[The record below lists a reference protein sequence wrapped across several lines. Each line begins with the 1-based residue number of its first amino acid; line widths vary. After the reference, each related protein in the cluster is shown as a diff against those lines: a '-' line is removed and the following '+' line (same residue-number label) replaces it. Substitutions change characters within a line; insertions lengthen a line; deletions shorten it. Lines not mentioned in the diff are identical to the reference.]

1 MYCVKCGNQ
10 MAATDRFCT
19 NCGTPAGASG
29 KGQRRGQTD
38 GENQNYTIHRFA
50 IPKNRHNDL
59 VNRIA
64 GFLRVEKYDVQ
75 VMPLP
80 SGGTAVQAAKRGSWR
95 RILGIRSATT
105 VIVEAGETATTVR
118 IGAGKWLEKAVTGAV
133 GLIWF
138 PPLALT
144 TGLGVYEQSQ
154 LPGKIFRVVDQFA
167 KEK

>member
-1 MYCVKCGNQ
+1 MYCAKCGGDLSP
-10 MAATDRFCT
+10 TDRFCT
-19 NCGTPAGASG
+19 NCGAAAGSNSG
-29 KGQRRGQTD
+29 HRRGQDNDEET
-38 GENQNYTIHRFA
+38 NYNTHRFA
-50 IPKNRHNDL
+50 IPASRKTEL

-75 VMPLP
+75 VMPMG
-80 SGGTAVQAAKRGSWR
+80 SAVAIQAAKSGSWR
-95 RILGIRSATT
+95 RLLGIRSATT
-105 VIVEAGETATTVR
+105 VIVEAGTDATTVK

-154 LPGKIFRVVDQFA
+154 LPGKIFRVVDQFS
-167 KEK
+167 KER